1 MSKQTNIIV
10 NRYTPSAGN
19 YAASVSPE
27 GGGWT
32 LFVPADGGVPDLW
45 VEVEADDENGAAV
58 RGLVSIHDYP
68 DPRRPT
74 QARLPEDMTPAQIG
88 AVGDLLSDAARDR
101 VTDRAELRERHGYD
115 YVAMLREL
123 GDYLIKIAKR

>member
-1 MSKQTNIIV
+1 MSKSSNIIV
-10 NRYTPSAGN
+10 SRYTPSVDN
-19 YAASVSPE
+19 YAASIAPE

-32 LFVPADGGVPDLW
+32 LFVPSDGGIPDLW

-88 AVGDLLSDAARDR
+88 AVGSLLSDAARDR
-101 VTDRAELRERHGYD
+101 VTDRDELSERHGYD
-115 YVAMLREL
+115 FVAMLRRL
-123 GDYLIKIAKR
+123 GEYLTTIAKG